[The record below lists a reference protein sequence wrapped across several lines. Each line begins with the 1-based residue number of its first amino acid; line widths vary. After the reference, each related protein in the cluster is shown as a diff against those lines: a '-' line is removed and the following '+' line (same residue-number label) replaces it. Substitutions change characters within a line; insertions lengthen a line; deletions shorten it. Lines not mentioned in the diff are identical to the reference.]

1 MPTQKE
7 TCAMNVLV
15 IGRSPEVLEKVTAG
29 LRAQGIVAHGTT
41 ETEQASA
48 HFDARDFASNERSP

>member
-1 MPTQKE
+1 
-7 TCAMNVLV
+7 MNVLV